1 MVDSNQLTSVTIPD
15 SVTTIGSSAFAN
27 NQLTNITIPNSVT
40 TIGRY
45 AFYKSSTSN
54 QNLTTMINQTSKAFD
69 WGQIINGSYFEPEYN
84 FETGTVVNSA
94 GNVEITK

>member
-54 QNLTTMINQTSKAFD
+54 SNLTKIINQTGKAFD
-69 WGQIINGSYFEPEYN
+69 WGQIVNGSYSTTEYN
-84 FETGTVVNSA
+84 FETGTVVNSD